1 MKRGIFS
8 LCALALFGFAQWACS
23 KPKLT
28 EAKAQQFAQ
37 GVMREVLPDLVLALQ
52 QKVSESGTAA
62 AVPFCNEFAPKYGK
76 MKIERWSPKAVTELG
91 AKSFRFKRISA
102 RNRNPN
108 NAPSAAQA
116 SVLASWE
123 QGSNKAAFFEEGGKF
138 YTMHPIRIS
147 QPLCLGCHGSATDI
161 DAKTAAAI
169 SKLYPQ
175 DKATGYK
182 MGDLRGAFV
191 TEIDF
196 NQ

>member
-1 MKRGIFS
+1 MHTKKIACFIS
-8 LCALALFGFAQWACS
+8 ALALLTCG
-23 KPKLT
+23 KPKLS

-37 GVMREVLPDLVLALQ
+37 SVMREVLPDLVLALQ

-76 MKIERWSPKAVTELG
+76 LKIDRWSPKAATELG
-91 AKSFRFKRISA
+91 AKSFKFRRVSA
-102 RNRNPN
+102 RNRNPK
-108 NAPSAAQA
+108 NAPSEAQA
-116 SVLASWE
+116 RILAGWE
-123 QGSNKAAFFEEGGKF
+123 QGSNRAAFFEEGGKF
-138 YTMHPIRIS
+138 YTMHPIKIS

-182 MGDLRGAFV
+182 LGDLRGAFV
-191 TEIDF
+191 TEIEL

>member
-1 MKRGIFS
+1 MHTKKMACFIS
-8 LCALALFGFAQWACS
+8 ALALLACG
-23 KPKLT
+23 KPRLT

-37 GVMREVLPDLVLALQ
+37 SVMREVLPDLVLALQ
-52 QKVSESGTAA
+52 QKVTESGTAA

-76 MKIERWSPKAVTELG
+76 LKMERWSPKAIAELG
-91 AKSFRFKRISA
+91 AKSFKFRRVSA
-102 RNRNPN
+102 RNRNPK
-108 NAPSAAQA
+108 NAPSETQTRI
-116 SVLASWE
+116 LAGWE

-138 YTMHPIRIS
+138 YTMHPIKIS

-182 MGDLRGAFV
+182 IGDLRGAFV
-191 TEIDF
+191 TEIEF
-196 NQ
+196 KQ